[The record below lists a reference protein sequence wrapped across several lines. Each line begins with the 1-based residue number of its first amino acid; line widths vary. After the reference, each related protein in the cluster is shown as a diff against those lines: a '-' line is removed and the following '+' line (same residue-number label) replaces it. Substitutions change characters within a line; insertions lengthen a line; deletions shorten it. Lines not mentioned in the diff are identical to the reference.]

1 MDLEIVFNELS
12 LHTCASDIT
21 TARQLMTEFINTIF
35 SIKPPSGIKRKLRTT
50 SHFNYSELAPDYR
63 VVQWRNDP
71 DVDLEARRFL
81 KTLQDKN
88 DLPLPDIPNPGIEVS
103 YQGQQAIGLY
113 YAFVFNSLAVSLKS
127 EPQWDC
133 STLMLEITTVDEE
146 EQEEPL
152 IIRYENVLHASCIN
166 HVQEHHD
173 WIDGFQER
181 IRQGVSDGLDL
192 WNRRGELFP
201 SLLFCE
207 SVSKQIQSLGDGSP
221 MLRQILRKLF
231 ELENCCKTWTDGD
244 FDLDILAS
252 KATSESDS
260 RLQKLEDKLTFKCPD
275 DVYRIFSL
283 HLRMTGAGA
292 WRLHFSTELG
302 PGKIIIGY
310 IGLKIE

>member
-12 LHTCASDIT
+12 LHTYASDIT
-21 TARQLMTEFINTIF
+21 TARQLMTEFINTIL
-35 SIKPPSGIKRKLRTT
+35 SIKPPSGSKRKLYTK
-50 SHFNYSELAPDYR
+50 SDFNYLELALDYR

-88 DLPLPDIPNPGIEVS
+88 DLPLADILDPGIEVS

-133 STLMLEITTVDEE
+133 SSLQLQVITVDEE

-152 IIRYENVLHASCIN
+152 IIRYENVLHASCSN
-166 HVQEHHD
+166 HVQEHYD

-201 SLLFCE
+201 SLVFCE
-207 SVSKQIQSLGDGSP
+207 SVSKQIQSLGNGSS
-221 MLRQILRKLF
+221 MLRQIVRKLF
-231 ELENCCKTWTDGD
+231 ELENGCKTWTDGD
-244 FDLDILAS
+244 FNLDILAS
-252 KATSESDS
+252 KATPESDS
-260 RLQKLEDKLTFKCPD
+260 RLQKLEDKLIFKCPD
-275 DVYRIFSL
+275 DVYRLFSL

-302 PGKIIIGY
+302 AGTIIIGY
-310 IGLKIE
+310 IGPKIQ

>member
-1 MDLEIVFNELS
+1 VDLEIVFNELS

-21 TARQLMTEFINTIF
+21 TARQLMTELINTIF
-35 SIKPPSGIKRKLRTT
+35 SIKPPSGIKRKLRTK
-50 SHFNYSELAPDYR
+50 SDFNYSELAPDYR

-88 DLPLPDIPNPGIEVS
+88 DLPLPDIPDPGIEAS

-127 EPQWDC
+127 EPLWDC
-133 STLMLEITTVDEE
+133 SSLKLQVTTVDEE

-152 IIRYENVLHASCIN
+152 IIRYENVLHASCSN

-207 SVSKQIQSLGDGSP
+207 SVSKQIQSLYTGTP
-221 MLRQILRKLF
+221 MLRQVVNKLF
-231 ELENCCKTWTDGD
+231 ELENYCKTWTDGA
-244 FDLDILAS
+244 FDLDLIPS
-252 KATSESDS
+252 KATPESDS
-260 RLQKLEDKLTFKCPD
+260 RLQKLKPKLTFKCPD
-275 DVYRIFSL
+275 DVHRIFSL

-292 WRLHFSTELG
+292 WRLHFSEELG
-302 PGKIIIGY
+302 PAKILIGY
-310 IGLKIE
+310 IGPKIQ